1 MKSRSLNRCL
11 FRFAVLVLLSVL
23 LASTVFADMGP
34 HESVEIT
41 VEMPEGFRPFYATLL
56 SKYPSTGPYSE
67 GNWKH
72 EYPDSKTYQTFD
84 AYEDPDGY
92 YFISYVEYC
101 TDGSFSWGYMPPDDF
116 KLLLYFPDTGELV
129 CSEATTTFAFYS
141 VYQATLKDGRLE
153 LKAVYNYGRQI
164 LSFLARLAVTL
175 LLELGLAYFLGYQ
188 LKSVL
193 IINLITQVGLNL
205 VLFFLVNQTGGSGF
219 FYYMYYIM
227 AEFVVFA
234 IEAVFYCAKEP
245 KFSEKRAEQ
254 GHPVSFAFLA
264 NALSFGVGL
273 LLNCRWPLIF

>member
-175 LLELGLAYFLGYQ
+175 LRADHQFNYPGRAELGSFLSGQ
-188 LKSVL
+188 PNRRQRILLLPVL
-193 IINLITQVGLNL
+193 YHGGVRCLCHRGGLL
-205 VLFFLVNQTGGSGF
+205 LR
-219 FYYMYYIM
+219 
-227 AEFVVFA
+227 
-234 IEAVFYCAKEP
+234 
-245 KFSEKRAEQ
+245 KRAEVQ
-254 GHPVSFAFLA
+254 RKARGAGPP
-264 NALSFGVGL
+264 GL
-273 LLNCRWPLIF
+273 LRLSCKRPLLWRRLAAELPLVLDFLMK

>member
-1 MKSRSLNRCL
+1 MKSQSLNRCL

-56 SKYPSTGPYSE
+56 SKYPSTGPYSK
-67 GNWKH
+67 GNWKS
-72 EYPDSKTYQTFD
+72 EYPENKTYQTFD

-101 TDGSFSWGYMPPDDF
+101 ADGSFAWGYMPPDDF

-141 VYQATLKDGRLE
+141 VYRATLRDGRLE
-153 LKAVYNYGRQI
+153 LKAVYNYGRQL

-193 IINLITQVGLNL
+193 IINLFTQVGLNL
-205 VLFFLVNQTGGSGF
+205 ILAFLINKTGGSGF
-219 FYYMYYIM
+219 LFYLQYIIAEIFVFVIEGVFYYTRQ
-227 AEFVVFA
+227 
-234 IEAVFYCAKEP
+234 P
-245 KFSEKRAEQ
+245 QFSEKRADQ
-254 GHPVSFAFLA
+254 GHPYRFAFFA

-273 LLNCRWPLIF
+273 LLSYLWPLVF